1 MSAFN
6 DLAGV
11 IADEEKG
18 AAALAIKQRL
28 TAIKALPD
36 GPVRARIFAASAMIG
51 GAELFAALE
60 GRVSTA
66 NQLRRLADKIE
77 RAARTAH

>member
-6 DLAGV
+6 DLSGL

-18 AAALAIKQRL
+18 AVTLAIRQRL
-28 TAIKALPD
+28 AAIKALPD

-66 NQLRRLADKIE
+66 KQLRRLADRIE
-77 RAARTAH
+77 RPPRTAH

>member
-1 MSAFN
+1 MSAFD

-18 AAALAIKQRL
+18 AVTLAIAQRID
-28 TAIKALPD
+28 TIKALPD

-60 GRVSTA
+60 GTDA
-66 NQLRRLADKIE
+66 AATQLRRLADRIE
-77 RAARTAH
+77 RTARKAH

>member
-1 MSAFN
+1 MSVFN

-18 AAALAIKQRL
+18 AVSLAIKQRL
-28 TAIKALPD
+28 AAIKALPD

-60 GRVSTA
+60 GNVSTA
-66 NQLRRLADKIE
+66 QQLRRLADRIE
-77 RAARTAH
+77 RAAHTAH